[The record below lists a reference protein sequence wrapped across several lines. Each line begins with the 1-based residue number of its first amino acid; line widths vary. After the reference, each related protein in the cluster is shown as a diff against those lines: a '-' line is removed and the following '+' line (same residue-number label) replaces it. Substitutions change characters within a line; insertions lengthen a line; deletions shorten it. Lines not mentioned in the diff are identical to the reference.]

1 MKVLTRFYA
10 FLREMTGRESDTIT
24 LDEGSTV
31 IDFLKAVRE
40 KYGVSLA
47 SIFGVDGMLRSG
59 FAIAL
64 NGDSVDRRE
73 WARTVLR
80 DGDTVVILP
89 PIAGG
94 LSEGGQSN
102 ASLSLIPTHIWS
114 LHN

>member
-1 MKVLTRFYA
+1 LRVLTRFYA

-24 LDEGSTV
+24 LDEGST
-31 IDFLKAVRE
+31 IMDFLKAVRE
-40 KYGVSLA
+40 KYGSSLA

-73 WARTVLR
+73 WASTVLKE
-80 DGDTVVILP
+80 GDTVVILP

-94 LSEGGQSN
+94 LSEGGQSDTP
-102 ASLSLIPTHIWS
+102 LSLISTHVWS
-114 LHN
+114 LNN